1 MKARAAERKAA
12 ESGFTYKLAWSD
24 ELGRMVLIR
33 PDGSVWDIGFGDR
46 QNEDWFRAMEN
57 WRVTSAKYGAGEVG

>member
-1 MKARAAERKAA
+1 
-12 ESGFTYKLAWSD
+12 
-24 ELGRMVLIR
+24 MVLIR